1 MGKMVKLGAAA
12 LSMLWIFLMLVWV
25 QAQILF
31 VQFCIRRKQKRIA
44 TESDSKTRR
53 E

>member
-25 QAQILF
+25 QAKN
-31 VQFCIRRKQKRIA
+31 CDRKRQQNEKRMKK
-44 TESDSKTRR
+44 TEAKSEKER
-53 E
+53 